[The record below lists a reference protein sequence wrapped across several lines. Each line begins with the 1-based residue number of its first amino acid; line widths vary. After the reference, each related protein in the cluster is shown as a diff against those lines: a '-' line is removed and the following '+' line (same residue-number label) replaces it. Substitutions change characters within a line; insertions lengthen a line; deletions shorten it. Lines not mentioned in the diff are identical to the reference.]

1 MLGCRDIWKLNVIH
15 RDVKLAN
22 ILLHFPD
29 HEDVLKKMKKHE
41 KMEFLKDF
49 DLANGN
55 FKTYISDFGLSTI
68 YDPKQPG

>member
-1 MLGCRDIWKLNVIH
+1 
-15 RDVKLAN
+15 
-22 ILLHFPD
+22 
-29 HEDVLKKMKKHE
+29 MKKLE
-41 KMEFLKDF
+41 KMEFLRDF